1 MLTFKVFVSRR
12 QQDVFRRI
20 KGDLKGRKDGDE
32 QNWQLVLCLGVC
44 MVVVCLCILGGCDG
58 IFTCFIYAESI
69 TVKVVEKKS
78 TNLVPVTR
86 RLPITGLTGRRPGTR
101 RWRCTRWWCLLRR
114 PTRTTGRRW
123 WIAWCG
129 GIA

>member
-44 MVVVCLCILGGCDG
+44 MVVVVVVYLCFLGGCDG

-69 TVKVVEKKS
+69 IVNKVFLK
-78 TNLVPVTR
+78 
-86 RLPITGLTGRRPGTR
+86 
-101 RWRCTRWWCLLRR
+101 
-114 PTRTTGRRW
+114 
-123 WIAWCG
+123 
-129 GIA
+129 

>member
-1 MLTFKVFVSRR
+1 MMLTFKVFVSRR

-69 TVKVVEKKS
+69 TVKVVEK
-78 TNLVPVTR
+78 NQ
-86 RLPITGLTGRRPGTR
+86 LT
-101 RWRCTRWWCLLRR
+101 WC
-114 PTRTTGRRW
+114 P
-123 WIAWCG
+123 
-129 GIA
+129 